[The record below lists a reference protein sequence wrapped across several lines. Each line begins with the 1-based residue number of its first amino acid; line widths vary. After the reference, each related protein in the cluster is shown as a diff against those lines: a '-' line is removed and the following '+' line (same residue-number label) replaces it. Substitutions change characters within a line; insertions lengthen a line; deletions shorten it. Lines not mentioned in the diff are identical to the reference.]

1 MLTSARNRSVV
12 EAPLVLVA
20 EDHEDNRMIATA
32 ALRHAGFRV
41 LEAVDGAS
49 ALEVSRLEQP
59 DVLVLDAGMPGLDGF
74 SVARSLKGDP
84 TTRRILILMVTA
96 HALPEDRVRAVDAGV
111 DMFQTK
117 PLGPAALI
125 AAVHNL
131 LRNSKPA

>member
-1 MLTSARNRSVV
+1 MVTPTRSRSVV

-131 LRNSKPA
+131 LRNSTPA